1 MIQSYRKF
9 ETTVLVRMGSW
20 PFSRSQLPRRIFL
33 GWGPQK
39 LTPLDAHTE
48 STLDTYSRMEG
59 GVFNPSSQHLL
70 RDAHTMS
77 STSWLLGSR
86 QSHKHHANPQES
98 HSLVKEAHTYSLSL
112 SHTHTGTKRK
122 WYGTA
127 ICGYEDGPLDPVGL
141 GSNSGFMI
149 SQLCDL
155 WQVSKSVSQVLH
167 L

>member
-20 PFSRSQLPRRIFL
+20 PFGHSQLPRRIFL
-33 GWGPQK
+33 GWGAQK

-48 STLDTYSRMEG
+48 GTPAACSRMEG
-59 GVFNPSSQHLL
+59 GGVNPLSQHLL

-86 QSHKHHANPQES
+86 QPHRHHANPQES
-98 HSLVKEAHTYSLSL
+98 HSLVKEAHTCSLSL
-112 SHTHTGTKRK
+112 SHTHKHK
-122 WYGTA
+122 KKM
-127 ICGYEDGPLDPVGL
+127 ILHCGVWLQGWNSRSSGL
-141 GSNSGFMI
+141 GANSGSLI

-155 WQVSKSVSQVLH
+155 WQVSNPVSQVLH